1 MPISPK
7 SPGVNSLVAVAWK
20 SVTRKIFRNIIL
32 VLAVAMLVSL
42 LVFALLFNHAIQ
54 EDIKEASRKLGADIV
69 VVPPEAVD
77 LAEEFILE
85 SNEKTFYM
93 DEFVYDS
100 LKDLPEVELAT
111 YQIYLNTLDSGCCDI
126 IAGQVVAIDQKT
138 DFVIKPWLDTQTELK
153 AGEVYIGSYVHEYL
167 GLIDSATLFGR
178 SIKVVGHLT
187 ETGTGLDHG
196 FFMRRED
203 LDSISTEATGQRKAD
218 EISIIFLKLRD
229 GVDLQAA
236 MTKIHSINPRVGL
249 MTRGTIGKDVRA
261 TLRDIIRIFAITIMI
276 ASTLSILLAW
286 STFTA
291 ITNERRREVGIL
303 RAIGASRR
311 HIIRMFVTE
320 AAIISLLGGLT
331 GVVAGHLLLNFL
343 ARDFTLMNRL
353 GNLPVTSPGSVL
365 LSLLAI
371 IIGACACLIGAILP
385 IYRLAKEEPLLA
397 LKDE

>member
-1 MPISPK
+1 MPSRTPK
-7 SPGVNSLVAVAWK
+7 INSLVAVAWK
-20 SVTRKIFRNIIL
+20 SVTRKLFRNIVL

-42 LVFALLFNHAIQ
+42 LVFALLFNRAIQ

-69 VVPPEAVD
+69 VVPAEAVD

-93 DEFVYDS
+93 DEFIFEA
-100 LKDLPEVELAT
+100 LKELPEIEQAT
-111 YQIYLNTLDSGCCDI
+111 YHIYLNTLASGCCSI
-126 IAGQVVAIDQKT
+126 VAGQVIAIDQKS
-138 DFVIKPWLDTQTELK
+138 DFGIKPWLDTKNELK
-153 AGEVYIGSYVHEYL
+153 AGEVYVGSYVHEYL
-167 GLIDSATLFGR
+167 GLIETATIFGKG
-178 SIKVVGHLT
+178 IKVVGHLA

-196 FFMRRED
+196 IFMRKED
-203 LDSISTEATGQRKAD
+203 LDSISTEATGQRKAN
-218 EISIIFLKLRD
+218 EISIVFLKLKE
-229 GVDLQAA
+229 GVDPQEA
-236 MTKIHSINPRVGL
+236 MAKIRSVDPRVGL
-249 MTRGTIGKDVRA
+249 MTRGSIGKDIRA
-261 TLRDIIRIFAITIMI
+261 TLRDIIRIFAITILI

-311 HIIRMFVTE
+311 HVIKMFLTE
-320 AAIISLLGGLT
+320 ATIISLLGGLV
-331 GVVAGHLLLNFL
+331 GVVAGHLLLNIL
-343 ARDFTLMNRL
+343 ARDFTLMSRL

-365 LSLLAI
+365 LSLFAI
-371 IIGACACLIGAILP
+371 VVGAGACLIGAIVP

>member
-1 MPISPK
+1 MPSRTPK
-7 SPGVNSLVAVAWK
+7 INSLVAVAWK
-20 SVTRKIFRNIIL
+20 SVTRKLFRNIVL

-42 LVFALLFNHAIQ
+42 LVFALLFNRAIQ

-69 VVPPEAVD
+69 VVPAEAVD

-93 DEFVYDS
+93 DEFIFEA
-100 LKDLPEVELAT
+100 LKELPEIEQAT
-111 YQIYLNTLDSGCCDI
+111 YHIYLNTLASGCCSI
-126 IAGQVVAIDQKT
+126 VAGQVIAIDQKS
-138 DFVIKPWLDTQTELK
+138 DFVIKPWLDTKNELK
-153 AGEVYIGSYVHEYL
+153 AGEVYVGSYVHEYL
-167 GLIDSATLFGR
+167 GLIETATIFGKG
-178 SIKVVGHLT
+178 IKVVGHLA

-196 FFMRRED
+196 IFMRKED
-203 LDSISTEATGQRKAD
+203 LDSISTEATGQRKAN
-218 EISIIFLKLRD
+218 EISIVFLKLKE
-229 GVDLQAA
+229 GVDPQEA
-236 MTKIHSINPRVGL
+236 MAKIRSVDPRVGL
-249 MTRGTIGKDVRA
+249 MTRGSIGKDIRA
-261 TLRDIIRIFAITIMI
+261 TLRDIIRIFAITILI

-311 HIIRMFVTE
+311 HVIKMFLTE
-320 AAIISLLGGLT
+320 ATIISLLGGLV
-331 GVVAGHLLLNFL
+331 GVVAGHLLLNIL
-343 ARDFTLMNRL
+343 ARDFTLMSRL

-365 LSLLAI
+365 LSLFAI
-371 IIGACACLIGAILP
+371 VVGAGACLIGAIVP

>member
-1 MPISPK
+1 MPK
-7 SPGVNSLVAVAWK
+7 SLKPPKVNSLAAVAWK
-20 SVTRKIFRNIIL
+20 SVTRKMFRNLIL
-32 VLAVAMLVSL
+32 VLAVAMLVAL
-42 LVFALLFNHAIQ
+42 LVFALLFNRAIQ

-69 VVPPEAVD
+69 VVPAEAVD

-100 LKDLPEVELAT
+100 LKDLPEVEQAT
-111 YQIYLNTLDSGCCDI
+111 YHIYLNTLESGCCSI
-126 IAGQVVAIDQKT
+126 VAGQVVAIDQKT
-138 DFVIKPWLDTQTELK
+138 DFVIKPWLDTKAELK
-153 AGEVYIGSYVHEYL
+153 AGEIYVGSYVHEYL
-167 GLIDSATLFGR
+167 GLINTATLFGK

-196 FFMRRED
+196 LFMRRED
-203 LDSISTEATGQRKAD
+203 LDSISTEATGQRKAK
-218 EISIIFLKLRD
+218 EISIVFLKLKE
-229 GVDLQAA
+229 GVDLDTA
-236 MTKIHSINPRVGL
+236 MTKIRSVNPQVGL
-249 MTRGTIGKDVRA
+249 MTRGSIGKDIRA

-303 RAIGASRR
+303 RAIGASRG
-311 HIIRMFVTE
+311 HIIKMFVTE
-320 AAIISLLGGLT
+320 AAIISFLGGLL
-331 GVVAGHLLLNFL
+331 GVVAGHLLLNIL
-343 ARDFTLMNRL
+343 ARDFTLMSRL
-353 GNLPVTSPGSVL
+353 GNMPVTSAASIF

-371 IIGACACLIGAILP
+371 IVGAGVCLIGAIVP